1 MNFGPRGFPERDR
14 KTFRE
19 LHKIALA
26 RYCDR
31 ILDELRQGIANKT
44 ESSHDRYLKIYRIIH
59 RRDKELGQALN
70 DFRRS
75 TAFQQLLLINSLG
88 LWMLLVLLLGGDAF
102 GDVRNRNIGRTT
114 TQEMVSIAHL

>member
-1 MNFGPRGFPERDR
+1 MNFGLRGFPERDW

-31 ILDELRQGIANKT
+31 ILDELRQVIANKT

-59 RRDKELGQALN
+59 RRDKELGQAFN

-75 TAFQQLLLINSLG
+75 TALQQLLLINSLG
-88 LWMLLVLLLGGDAF
+88 LLTEEDLARFTPETRQFVEEWSNF
-102 GDVRNRNIGRTT
+102 SGR
-114 TQEMVSIAHL
+114 